1 MPHRKMTVMPPE
13 DRSTRVLVADRS
25 EEVCHAL
32 ARLLSA
38 EADIQVVASA
48 GTEQELIEAAA
59 TASPD
64 VLLLD
69 DQLPRLGVARLLE
82 QLRATLPDL
91 AVLVLAI
98 HPGELIAA
106 ESGPRTVWM
115 LKDSSAGELRTEVRS
130 LMSVVR

>member
-1 MPHRKMTVMPPE
+1 MTVMSPE
-13 DRSTRVLVADRS
+13 DRNTRVLVADRS

-38 EADIQVVASA
+38 EADIEVVAA
-48 GTEQELIEAAA
+48 AHTETELVQVAA
-59 TASPD
+59 TSSPD

-69 DQLPRLGVARLLE
+69 DQLPRLGVAPLLE

-91 AVLVLAI
+91 AVLVLAV

-115 LKDSSAGELRTEVRS
+115 LKDSSAGELRAEVRS
-130 LMSVVR
+130 LMAVAP